1 MLSIFKVFLDKRL
14 YIGIFVIVVVT
25 VATVYLADR
34 YIMPLYTNHNT
45 GVTVPDVT
53 KLNVEQAT
61 LSLNER
67 GLRVEIID
75 ERMNEAFPP
84 NFVLDQNPPG
94 NSMVKPNRKIYLTVN
109 ASEVPTVTVPNVVN
123 LSLRN
128 AEIQLQNFGL
138 QIGNISYA
146 SSRFKNS
153 VLSQSVPAGTQA
165 RRGTNVNLVVSDGL
179 GMNRV
184 AVPEIV
190 GLRLAEGQRKI
201 RQAGL
206 RVGEFRYQR
215 TFDMEPGHILRFSPA
230 EADSLFEGESLDL
243 VISELP
249 DAEEVEERGAVI
261 IDSTEIDQ
269 AIPDS
274 LLLREQERNN
284 DDE

>member
-215 TFDMEPGHILRFSPA
+215 TFDMEPGRILRFSPA

>member
-25 VATVYLADR
+25 VAAVYLADR

-53 KLNVEQAT
+53 KLNVEQAK

-201 RQAGL
+201 RQSGL

-215 TFDMEPGHILRFSPA
+215 TFDMEPGRILRFSPA

-284 DDE
+284 DE

>member
-14 YIGIFVIVVVT
+14 YIGIFIIVIVT
-25 VATVYLADR
+25 VAAVYLADR
-34 YIMPLYTNHNT
+34 YIMPLYTNYNT

-53 KLNVEQAT
+53 KLNVEQAK
-61 LSLNER
+61 LSLSER

-109 ASEVPTVTVPNVVN
+109 ASEVPTVTVPNIVN

-165 RRGTNVNLVVSDGL
+165 RRGTMVNLVVSDGL

-215 TFDMEPGHILRFSPA
+215 TFEMEPGRILRFSPA
-230 EADSLFEGESLDL
+230 EADSLFEGETLDL

-249 DAEEVEERGAVI
+249 DAEEAEERGAVI
-261 IDSTEIDQ
+261 IDSTDIDR

-284 DDE
+284 ND